1 MIHYYCFVP
10 TLGKITAST
19 KVFKVA
25 VGSSSS
31 DKDAKLCVE
40 SYAKRTLRYF
50 HLWNASAEL
59 EISSRLVQT
68 PVDPN
73 SCSLGFQ
80 CIHVPVKKLW
90 RAILDQTVFLLE
102 DEPHVARNYRQI
114 LTILSPKFFFLNA
127 QSSATSALP
136 PSPRKNLSVRPST
149 DDICAA
155 FGFGAIVF
163 LYWLGS
169 LLQQWESTFY

>member
-1 MIHYYCFVP
+1 MIHYYCFMP
-10 TLGKITAST
+10 ATGKITAST
-19 KVFKVA
+19 KIFKVA

-31 DKDAKLCVE
+31 DKGAKLCVE

-50 HLWNASAEL
+50 HLWNASVEL
-59 EISSRLVQT
+59 EISSRLVHA

-90 RAILDQTVFLLE
+90 RAILDQTVWLLE
-102 DEPHVARNYRQI
+102 DEPHVAKNYRQI
-114 LTILSPKFFFLNA
+114 LSILSPKFFFLHA
-127 QSSATSALP
+127 QSSAASALP
-136 PSPRKNLSVRPST
+136 HLTRKNLSVRPST

-155 FGFGAIVF
+155 LSFGAIVF
-163 LYWLGS
+163 LFWLGC
-169 LLQQWESTFY
+169 LVCQWEKAVL

>member
-1 MIHYYCFVP
+1 MIHYYCFMP
-10 TLGKITAST
+10 ATGKITAST

-31 DKDAKLCVE
+31 DIYAKMCVE
-40 SYAKRTLRYF
+40 DFAKRTLRYF

-68 PVDPN
+68 PADPN

-90 RAILDQTVFLLE
+90 RAILDQTVWLLE
-102 DEPHVARNYRQI
+102 DEPHVAKNYRQI
-114 LTILSPKFFFLNA
+114 LSILSPKFFFLQA
-127 QSSATSALP
+127 QSSAASALP
-136 PSPRKNLSVRPST
+136 HLPRKNLSVRPST
-149 DDICAA
+149 DDLCAA
-155 FGFGAIVF
+155 FSFGAIVF

>member
-1 MIHYYCFVP
+1 MIHYYCFMP
-10 TLGKITAST
+10 ATGKITAST
-19 KVFKVA
+19 KIFKVA

-50 HLWNASAEL
+50 HLWNASTEL
-59 EISSRLVQT
+59 EISSRLIQT
-68 PVDPN
+68 PADPD
-73 SCSLGFQ
+73 SFSLGFQ

-90 RAILDQTVFLLE
+90 RAILDQTVWLLE

-114 LTILSPKFFFLNA
+114 LSILSPTFFFLHA
-127 QSSATSALP
+127 QSSAASALP
-136 PSPRKNLSVRPST
+136 HLPRKNLSVRPST

-155 FGFGAIVF
+155 LGFGAIVF

-169 LLQQWESTFY
+169 LLQQWESSFY